1 MLGFRSR
8 EEFEGLYRAL
18 GSYLPVQPGV
28 PQAASSLL
36 PPRGSLKQG
45 QHGCPVTTAI
55 YFPKC
60 PIYRAVTRHPV
71 VLPPAGSVG
80 THPATASK
88 IIRGATGEP
97 QQKQTRDTARST
109 EDQFI
114 PSIPSSIKA
123 ENNQVSFQQEMRK
136 Q

>member
-18 GSYLPVQPGV
+18 GSYLPVQPGI

-36 PPRGSLKQG
+36 PPRGSSKQR

-60 PIYRAVTRHPV
+60 PIYRAVTRHPM

-80 THPATASK
+80 AQPSHSK
-88 IIRGATGEP
+88 QNHSGCHG
-97 QQKQTRDTARST
+97 
-109 EDQFI
+109 
-114 PSIPSSIKA
+114 
-123 ENNQVSFQQEMRK
+123 
-136 Q
+136 